1 MMENEREIVKRYL
14 FDPENPE
21 RIAEVMRLVEELERA
36 KKRRLSEERMEYLV
50 SFHEFNCS
58 NRGWK
63 SEPKF
68 GNSRPPPVNTLY
80 AILQRLVGLAFGTTR
95 DIDTYAILRLAGQE
109 TLI

>member
-50 SFHEFNCS
+50 SFHEFN
-58 NRGWK
+58 
-63 SEPKF
+63 
-68 GNSRPPPVNTLY
+68 
-80 AILQRLVGLAFGTTR
+80 
-95 DIDTYAILRLAGQE
+95 
-109 TLI
+109 